1 MATTKKKTTSK
12 NEEVV
17 EEVKAVEEAAPVEEK
32 VEEKVE
38 PVEEKAEKK
47 APEAKKGAKTLKF
60 PIGSIVYIARDAE
73 ADLHGFKLF
82 PQYKKCTYTVEAY
95 DGYLDA
101 YILRRLNLSLALKEA
116 DIVSPDE
123 RANDQINRKQF

>member
-32 VEEKVE
+32 VES
-38 PVEEKAEKK
+38 VEEKAEKK

>member
-1 MATTKKKTTSK
+1 MATTKKKITSK
-12 NEEVV
+12 EEEVV
-17 EEVKAVEEAAPVEEK
+17 EEVKAVEEATPVEEK
-32 VEEKVE
+32 VES
-38 PVEEKAEKK
+38 VEEKAEKK